1 MIGVTETDGAIIEES
16 GFVRYRK
23 MLLRINTIEKTLS
36 ISDQHSIMMEI
47 NVDDKVIK
55 VLEQLKEVK
64 E

>member
-23 MLLRINTIEKTLS
+23 MLLRINTVEKTLS

>member
-23 MLLRINTIEKTLS
+23 MLLRVNTVEKTLS

>member
-23 MLLRINTIEKTLS
+23 MLLRINTVEKTLS

-47 NVDDKVIK
+47 NVNELVLK
-55 VLEQLKEVK
+55 VLEQLKEGVQ
-64 E
+64 

>member
-23 MLLRINTIEKTLS
+23 MLLRINTVEKTLS

-47 NVDDKVIK
+47 NVTDNVIK
-55 VLEQLKEVK
+55 VLEQLKEDK

>member
-23 MLLRINTIEKTLS
+23 MLLRINTVEKTLS

-55 VLEQLKEVK
+55 VLEQLKEDK